1 MTNDFRL
8 TLQSAFVATRTMHIA
23 LRALCVLASIAMKLN
38 LRSRS
43 FVVAELEQ

>member
-1 MTNDFRL
+1 MTDDFRL
-8 TLQSAFVATRTMHIA
+8 TLHSACVAARTMHIA

-43 FVVAELEQ
+43 FVVAKREQ